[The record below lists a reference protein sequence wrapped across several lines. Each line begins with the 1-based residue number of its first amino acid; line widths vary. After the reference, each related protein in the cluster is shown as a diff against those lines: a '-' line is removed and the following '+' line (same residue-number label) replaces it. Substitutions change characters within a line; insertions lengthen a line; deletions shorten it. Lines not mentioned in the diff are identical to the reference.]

1 MEDVEDVVVRGA
13 GTWAASAGSPGRG
26 GGRVVGDS
34 REQERDREST
44 GPDYLPVITG
54 GLPERVDGHRNVH
67 HRACAQPRPPW
78 ASCQQSGCQH
88 QVQHAD
94 HGGAAGIDQADQP
107 TRRARSG
114 QQRPPIT
121 SVPAPTVTAARC
133 PAS

>member
-1 MEDVEDVVVRGA
+1 VEDVEDVEDVVVRGA

-26 GGRVVGDS
+26 GGRAVGDS
-34 REQERDREST
+34 PEQERDREST

-88 QVQHAD
+88 QVQQPITEALR
-94 HGGAAGIDQADQP
+94 GLTRPINRPAERGAASSAP
-107 TRRARSG
+107 RSRAFRHLL
-114 QQRPPIT
+114 
-121 SVPAPTVTAARC
+121 
-133 PAS
+133 